1 MSFRSD
7 TETGYKH
14 TTADNSMKKNKLKD
28 SGDPHDYSK
37 AHHPAPKPSAQKDS
51 LPVTFA
57 FQNPIQYTIRSAYS
71 TFLLLC
77 MHDSLYACTKAEVCR
92 TLTERSEYIS
102 TTSCLTARCSC
113 ILQIAFCATKKEPA
127 LTSSFLKSIH
137 SVFQNPEIVFPCLL
151 FEEIRNLDRLLFY
164 IA

>member
-37 AHHPAPKPSAQKDS
+37 AHHPASKPSAQKDS

-57 FQNPIQYTIRSAYS
+57 FQNPIQYKKQQTVHHEIFQKQQINIQFVVHIPPSFS
-71 TFLLLC
+71 FVC
-77 MHDSLYACTKAEVCR
+77 MTHYM
-92 TLTERSEYIS
+92 
-102 TTSCLTARCSC
+102 
-113 ILQIAFCATKKEPA
+113 PA
-127 LTSSFLKSIH
+127 PKQKFVGH
-137 SVFQNPEIVFPCLL
+137 
-151 FEEIRNLDRLLFY
+151 
-164 IA
+164 